1 MASRRALLS
10 GLQRLVRQA
19 SMFGGNSSAIM
30 ASTTADASGA
40 ALRACNTTPSIY
52 NMARGFAAEPAAA
65 APSAATGRVTQ
76 GRFGDSRV
84 PNFIWM
90 GISE

>member
-1 MASRRALLS
+1 MASRRALVS

-40 ALRACNTTPSIY
+40 ALRACNTTPGIY
-52 NMARGFAAEPAAA
+52 NLARGFAAEPAAA
-65 APSAATGRVTQ
+65 APAAAIGRVTQ
-76 GRFGDSRV
+76 VRS
-84 PNFIWM
+84 
-90 GISE
+90 S